1 MQTLRRQLIDAGF
14 ADRSINNSLVA
25 GCKASPT
32 LNACYQTELYADR
45 KTIWGLKKKAIK
57 AREFAHPY
65 IRYSKTRILA
75 AMAFEERFQ
84 ATRKADRELS
94 KGSRVPRQPKEP
106 RIVARKGDWNE
117 PL

>member
-1 MQTLRRQLIDAGF
+1 MQTLRRQLVDAGF

-94 KGSRVPRQPKEP
+94 KGSRVPRQPKETT
-106 RIVARKGDWNE
+106 IRKGDWNE

>member
-94 KGSRVPRQPKEP
+94 KGSRVPRQPRETKI
-106 RIVARKGDWNE
+106 RWGDWNE

>member
-1 MQTLRRQLIDAGF
+1 MQTLRAQLVEVGF
-14 ADRSINNSLVA
+14 PDRSINNSLVA
-25 GCKASPT
+25 GYKASPT

-65 IRYSKTRILA
+65 IRPSKSKILA

-94 KGSRVPRQPKEP
+94 KGSRVPRQPKE
-106 RIVARKGDWNE
+106 VRKGDWNE

>member
-1 MQTLRRQLIDAGF
+1 MQTLRRQLVEAGF

-65 IRYSKTRILA
+65 IRYSKTRILT

-94 KGSRVPRQPKEP
+94 KGSRVPRQPRETT
-106 RIVARKGDWNE
+106 IRKGDWNE

>member
-25 GCKASPT
+25 GCKPSPT
-32 LNACYQTELYADR
+32 LDACYQTELYADR

-106 RIVARKGDWNE
+106 TIVARKGDWNE

>member
-1 MQTLRRQLIDAGF
+1 MQTLRRQLVEAGF

-94 KGSRVPRQPKEP
+94 KGSRVPRQPRETT
-106 RIVARKGDWNE
+106 IRKGDWNE